1 MKTENDIRAV
11 IFDMDGVLLD
21 TEQLLVRFWCQA
33 AREAG
38 FPMEREQALQLRSL
52 AGKYAAPLLRQWF
65 GEGFDYAA
73 VRARRREL
81 MEQELERIGLP
92 VKEGAA
98 ELLTL
103 LRQRGIPAAVA
114 TATDEERAARYLKE
128 AGLYPLFDRICC
140 APMVANGKPM
150 PDIYLFACRQLGE
163 EPCRCLAVEDSP
175 NGVLSAYRAGCQ
187 VAMVPDLT
195 PPDEET
201 APLLTLR
208 ADSLSVLRQ
217 LLEQKLG

>member
-1 MKTENDIRAV
+1 MKTEKDIRAV

-21 TEQLLVRFWCQA
+21 TERLLVRFWCQA

-65 GEGFDYAA
+65 GEDFDYAA

-114 TATDEERAARYLKE
+114 TATDEERAARYLKA

-150 PDIYLFACRQLGE
+150 PDIYLFACRELSE

-195 PPDEET
+195 PPDEDT

-208 ADSLSVLRQ
+208 ADSLSALRQ